1 MTNDVNST
9 LHGKRI
15 LIYSHDSF
23 GLGHLRRC
31 RTIAHA
37 LVDQFAGL
45 KVLIVSGSPIIGSFD
60 FKSRVDF
67 VRIPGVVKL
76 RGGDYTSLSDHIDLS
91 QTLQLR
97 ASIMEQTADTFSPD
111 LFIVDKE
118 PLGLRGEVTQ
128 TLKKLRGKGV
138 RTVLGLRDILDDP
151 VLLNK
156 EWDHRGT
163 PRNLEA
169 WYDEIWVFGSRS
181 MGNPLAELGVSEAG
195 LQSMI
200 YTGYLR
206 RAVPSIARAPV
217 SLPREP
223 FLLVTPGGG
232 GDGETL
238 VDWVLNALEQKPRP
252 AKPVVIVLGPF
263 MPQAVRHQFQ
273 LWAEALKGVQTIVFN
288 SNMELVMER
297 AAGVVAMG
305 GYNTFCEI
313 LSLDKPALLIPR
325 SMPRMEQTLRAH
337 RASSLGLVSML
348 DGDGDRSAD
357 AMAQALRGLE
367 RQSLPSAAGADQILS
382 GLDVI
387 CERTHRLLLD
397 KAPVRQQLA

>member
-1 MTNDVNST
+1 MDSA

-37 LVDQFAGL
+37 LVDHFAGL
-45 KVLIVSGSPIIGSFD
+45 RVLIVSGSPIIGSFD

-91 QTLQLR
+91 QTLELR
-97 ASIMEQTADTFSPD
+97 SSILQQAAETFSPD
-111 LFIVDKE
+111 LFLVDKE
-118 PLGLRGEVTQ
+118 PLGLRGEVTK
-128 TLKKLRGKGV
+128 TLQALRRKGV

-151 VLLNK
+151 VILRR

-163 PRNLEA
+163 PRNLEK
-169 WYDEIWVFGSRS
+169 WYDEIWVFGSPS
-181 MGNPLAELGVSEAG
+181 MGNPLAELGVSTAG
-195 LQSMI
+195 LARMV

-206 RAVPSIARAPV
+206 RAVPEIAKAPV
-217 SLPREP
+217 GLPDDP

-238 VDWVLNALEQKPRP
+238 VDWVLCALERRPRP
-252 AKPVVIVLGPF
+252 STSVVIVLGPF
-263 MPQAVRHQFQ
+263 MPQALRHEFQ
-273 LWAEALKGVQTIVFN
+273 NRAAAVGGVHTITFN
-288 SNMELVMER
+288 ANMELLVER

-325 SMPRMEQTLRAH
+325 STPRMEQTLRAR
-337 RASSLGLVSML
+337 RAQALGYVSML
-348 DGDGDRSAD
+348 SGDGDRSPD
-357 AMAQALRGLE
+357 AMAAALRKLE
-367 RQSLPSAAGADQILS
+367 RQPLPSAAGAQEILS

-387 CERTHRLLLD
+387 CRQTQALLSKPTL
-397 KAPVRQQLA
+397 RQHGST